1 MRHLP
6 GRGDQDAVERLLHM
20 IRVMAKFGN
29 VKRQH
34 GRIDGLDAILDRIVR
49 DCPHVTRIIPGR
61 MGRKR
66 GKVPGGLKIQYPTK
80 PGGGADDPA
89 NGLKCIYTRQGS
101 WQEVFLICND
111 AAEAQRWLETNKVV
125 T

>member
-1 MRHLP
+1 
-6 GRGDQDAVERLLHM
+6 
-20 IRVMAKFGN
+20 MAKYGN

-34 GRIDGLDAILDRIVR
+34 GRVRGLDEILDRIVR

-66 GKVPGGLKIQYPTK
+66 GKTLGRLQIQYATTPGGRTCV
-80 PGGGADDPA
+80 PA

-101 WQEVFLICND
+101 WQEVFLVCDD
-111 AAEAQRWLETNKVV
+111 AAEAQRWLETNGVV
-125 T
+125 TRP

>member
-1 MRHLP
+1 M
-6 GRGDQDAVERLLHM
+6 
-20 IRVMAKFGN
+20 KFGN

-34 GRIDGLDAILDRIVR
+34 GRESGLDEILDRIVR

-61 MGRKR
+61 LGRKR
-66 GKVPGGLKIQYPTK
+66 GRTPGGLRVQYPTTPNGD
-80 PGGGADDPA
+80 PGQPT

-101 WQEVFLICND
+101 WQEVFLVCDD
-111 AAEAQRWLETNKVV
+111 ALQARRWLETHGLV

>member
-1 MRHLP
+1 MQEASRHII
-6 GRGDQDAVERLLHM
+6 H
-20 IRVMAKFGN
+20 VMAKYGK

-34 GRIDGLDAILDRIVR
+34 GRVTGLDEILDRIVR

-66 GKVPGGLKIQYPTK
+66 GKTPGGLKIQYATT
-80 PGGGADDPA
+80 PGGGADGPA
-89 NGLKCIYTRQGS
+89 NGIKCIYTRQGS
-101 WQEVFLICND
+101 WQEVFLICD
-111 AAEAQRWLETNKVV
+111 DTAETQRWLETNNVV

>member
-1 MRHLP
+1 VCLSKLKKEAAR
-6 GRGDQDAVERLLHM
+6 RI
-20 IRVMAKFGN
+20 IRVMAKYGK

-34 GRIDGLDAILDRIVR
+34 GRVTGLDPILDRIVR

-66 GKVPGGLKIQYPTK
+66 GKMPGGLKIQYPTT
-80 PGGGADDPA
+80 PGGGTDDPA

-111 AAEAQRWLETNKVV
+111 VAATQQWLETNKVV